1 MIVADVHFETPPS
14 FLPPQH
20 RNEMCLIP
28 SSTGFMLFEPFPL
41 EVPDPKG
48 PLIRI
53 ATAVP
58 PEMGTPPD
66 HPDVAYW
73 QAAWEKFGP
82 IDDSKVKDT
91 VTSARF
97 RTHTAVADRYFTR
110 FPGSGDKKGTGKGA
124 VVFLIGDAA
133 HIHPPSGGQGMN
145 LGIRDAVYLVPVLLS
160 HMRSAASTS
169 PVDDSPLLAYAAL
182 RRERALLVIGLAN
195 GMLDTVLI
203 VGANFMRKLPQA
215 MGIRKGAEHVQRVL
229 LEWALWGLGKIGPAR
244 RGAAYTLSGLDH
256 R

>member
-1 MIVADVHFETPPS
+1 MIVADVHFEKPPS
-14 FLPPQH
+14 LLPPND
-20 RNEMCLIP
+20 RGEMCLIP

-41 EVPDPKG
+41 ETPDPKG

-53 ATAVP
+53 ATAIP

-82 IDDSKVKDT
+82 LDDSKIKDT

-110 FPGSGDKKGTGKGA
+110 FPGSIDKKGTGKGA

-145 LGIRDAVYLVPVLLS
+145 LGIRDAIFLVPVLDA
-160 HMRSAASTS
+160 HMRSATSSAS
-169 PVDDSPLLAYAAL
+169 VDDSPLLEYAAL
-182 RRERALLVIGLAN
+182 RRERALVVIGLAN

-203 VGANFMRKLPQA
+203 VGARFMQMLPQA
-215 MGIRKGAEHVQRVL
+215 LGIRRTAEQIQRVM
-229 LEWALWGLGKIGPAR
+229 LEWGLWGLGKIGKAR
-244 RGAAYTLSGLDH
+244 RGAAYTLSGLEH